1 MPNIK
6 EFEYIAGYPKDNKF
20 VEVMKASISYELY
33 NKLSQSE
40 LDSWLHSM
48 LMGCPAYKDKE
59 DLGNHIHWSDAK
71 PIPAPKPPF

>member
-1 MPNIK
+1 MSCITNL
-6 EFEYIAGYPKDNKF
+6 
-20 VEVMKASISYELY
+20 V
-33 NKLSQSE
+33 SE
-40 LDSWLHSM
+40 LDSWLHNM